1 VAVDLGAAERLANV
15 NIDAAALQ
23 AATQMIASH
32 VVAQMCADPIEGAI
46 ALYMTRSLQKAWLI
60 TVRLPTGR
68 PFGFPDWPGCHI
80 RPFTCLV
87 GSSSFPGGCGAATS
101 IVAVCLSAALVV
113 IHCS

>member
-1 VAVDLGAAERLANV
+1 MAVDLGAAERLANV

-68 PFGFPDWPGCHI
+68 PFGFPDWPGCHM

-87 GSSSFPGGCGAATS
+87 GSRGISSVSFC
-101 IVAVCLSAALVV
+101 
-113 IHCS
+113 